1 MEKIERDIRLAYL
14 KQERSLKAIEKG
26 KRDLMASAKAVM
38 RGHAAKA
45 RLERKSADDLVRQA
59 APMGMVNDG
68 EVVVETTPLPASA
81 SPVEATT
88 GELARRTDSRPTP
101 KPKRQRKPKVTE
113 VTPIPNSEIFGDP
126 GIDREKRMVSM
137 GFRKTKKRSVAGEVA
152 KILGETLS

>member
-1 MEKIERDIRLAYL
+1 MAKRPKQKLTKMEKIERDIRLAYL

-26 KRDLMASAKAVM
+26 KRDLMASAKAVAK
-38 RGHAAKA
+38 GHAAKR
-45 RLERKSADDLVRQA
+45 RLEAKAADTLVASA
-59 APMGMVNDG
+59 
-68 EVVVETTPLPASA
+68 TA

-88 GELARRTDSRPTP
+88 GELVRGTDSLPTP

-126 GIDREKRMVSM
+126 GPVDREARMVSM

-152 KILGETLS
+152 KILGETLR

>member
-1 MEKIERDIRLAYL
+1 MAKRPKQKLTKMEKIERDIRLAYL

-26 KRDLMASAKAVM
+26 KRDLMASAKAIAK
-38 RGHAAKA
+38 GYAAKR
-45 RLERKSADDLVRQA
+45 RLETKAANDLVKQA

-68 EVVVETTPLPASA
+68 EVVVEPTPL
-81 SPVEATT
+81 
-88 GELARRTDSRPTP
+88 P

-126 GIDREKRMVSM
+126 GPIDREARMVSM

-152 KILGETLS
+152 KILGETLR